1 MTTLVSAFI
10 SNVNNRH
17 DMSLDKYF
25 NYGKL
30 LLQVQIPKVIFVDIY
45 MYDKIKE
52 LENELTKIILVDKNN
67 NYLYEYIY
75 QITNFK
81 ANISNPTKDT
91 IEYMFTM
98 CHKTEWMKEAIES
111 NFFMTDNFVWIDF
124 GIRYI
129 FKCDDFEF
137 IGKIQNLQNK
147 EYQKIRIGT
156 IWNLNN
162 EYSSDIYSNIYW
174 YFAGGV
180 FGGHKDYLLNFSNK
194 MKEKCLQIIKE
205 KQCIMWE
212 VNIWYL
218 IYLENPEL
226 FEGYQC
232 DHNETLITNY

>member
-1 MTTLVSAFI
+1 M
-10 SNVNNRH
+10 N
-17 DMSLDKYF
+17 LDKYF

-67 NYLYEYIY
+67 NYLYEYID

-91 IEYMFTM
+91 LEYMFTM

-111 NFFMTDNFVWIDF
+111 NFFMTDNFVWVDF

-156 IWNLNN
+156 IWDLN
-162 EYSSDIYSNIYW
+162 SICSCDIYSNIYW

-194 MKEKCLQIIKE
+194 MKEKCIQIIKD

-212 VNIWYL
+212 VNIWYM

-226 FEGYQC
+226 FEGYKC